1 MLVYCTE
8 ITAMHR
14 DTKEVAARKS
24 ITKLSYSTNELW
36 SRAGEGKW
44 HSRFKNSILVLFFFF
59 FSRWFVLKW
68 VVSPNIQNQS
78 LICEEIVLLII
89 QYPLTV
95 ISSHCMFDVNP
106 FVKLG
111 TFAVIRH
118 FVLVWPKLKF
128 KEICCPGWIITKW
141 VSFVH
146 TCKVHISKKLY
157 KSFQSN
163 LINVFYRTRK
173 LISAAKW
180 QRKFEYV
187 IHIRNLKWIHRKHW
201 MHWMRIRF
209 VHYKLSWMQEKGAV
223 LFQLILHIEAGGDY
237 HTSVKYECASFYI
250 WTWKCQ

>member
-1 MLVYCTE
+1 MNFEAEQERVSD
-8 ITAMHR
+8 TAG
-14 DTKEVAARKS
+14 
-24 ITKLSYSTNELW
+24 
-36 SRAGEGKW
+36 SRTPSW
-44 HSRFKNSILVLFFFF
+44 FCFF

-111 TFAVIRH
+111 TFAVTRH

-173 LISAAKW
+173 LISAAKL